1 MRPFGRSLQ
10 KVKEKIIEEEFTYS
24 ESRNQ
29 NQEVKGLATAGYQW
43 GIQTRHYES

>member
-24 ESRNQ
+24 EFRNQ
-29 NQEVKGLATAGYQW
+29 NQDAKGLATAGYQ
-43 GIQTRHYES
+43 